1 MSRFLS
7 SRPHV
12 TLVGAGPGDPELLTL
27 RALRALEEAD
37 HVLHDR
43 LVPAAILALIPAGV
57 PREFAGKIPGLRG
70 EEQTAI
76 NARLIELARQHRRVV
91 RLKGGDP
98 FIFGRGGEEALALE
112 AAGIDYEI
120 VPGVT
125 AALGC
130 GAAAGIPLTH
140 RGLAQQVT
148 LITAHRADEAGAID
162 WQALARTGHTLVF
175 YMGVGE
181 VETIEHQLCL
191 HGRDP
196 ATPVALV
203 ENGCLPEQRVFRG
216 YLTGMATLAR
226 RVALKAPALVI
237 VGEVA
242 GLDLRPLGVTVDASA
257 LAA

>member
-1 MSRFLS
+1 MSRFPS
-7 SRPHV
+7 PRSRV

-27 RALRALEEAD
+27 RALRALQEAD
-37 HVLHDR
+37 HVLYDR
-43 LVPAAILALIPAGV
+43 LVPAAILALIPAGI
-57 PREFAGKIPGLRG
+57 PREFAGKVPGRRG

-76 NARLIELARQHRRVV
+76 NTRLIELARQHSRVV

-162 WQALARTGHTLVF
+162 WPALARTGHTIVF

-196 ATPVALV
+196 TTPVALV

-216 YLTGMATLAR
+216 RLAGMATLAR
-226 RVALKAPALVI
+226 QVALKAPALLI

-242 GLDLRPLGVTVDASA
+242 GLELSPLGLGFDPRV

>member
-1 MSRFLS
+1 MSHPVHALPR
-7 SRPHV
+7 V

-27 RALRALEEAD
+27 RALRALQEAD

-43 LVPAAILALIPAGV
+43 LVPAAILALIPSSV
-57 PREFAGKIPGLRG
+57 PREFAGKIPGRRG
-70 EEQTAI
+70 EEQSAI
-76 NARLIELARQHRRVV
+76 NARLIELARSRQRVV

-120 VPGVT
+120 VPGIT

-162 WQALARTGHTLVF
+162 WASLAGAGHTLVF

-181 VETIEHQLCL
+181 IETIERELCR
-191 HGRDP
+191 HGRGP
-196 ATPVALV
+196 ETPVALI
-203 ENGCLPEQRVFRG
+203 ERGCLPGQRVFRG
-216 YLTGMATLAR
+216 RLSGMSTLAR
-226 RVALKAPALVI
+226 LVALKAPSLVI

-242 GLDLRPLGVTVDASA
+242 GLDLRPLGLNLDARA